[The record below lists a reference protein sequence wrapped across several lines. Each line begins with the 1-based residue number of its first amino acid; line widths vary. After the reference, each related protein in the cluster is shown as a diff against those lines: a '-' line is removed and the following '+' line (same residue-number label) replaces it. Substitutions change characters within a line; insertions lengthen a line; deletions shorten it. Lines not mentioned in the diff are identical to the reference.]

1 MTMTN
6 WLAAIKEYDAR
17 RTDFPGEHLIVLG
30 TGVLLL
36 MATGRSRSIIGRAL
50 IAAAAGAFIGRAA
63 SGTGGVARLASL
75 IETMRGAPRRMPKGD
90 AS

>member
-1 MTMTN
+1 MDIRP
-6 WLAAIKEYDAR
+6 WIAALKEADAR
-17 RTDFPGEHLIVLG
+17 RADLPGEHLIVLA

-36 MATGRSRSIIGRAL
+36 MATGRSRSLIGRAL

-63 SGTGGVARLASL
+63 SGTGGVARIAAMLES
-75 IETMRGAPRRMPKGD
+75 MRGAPRRPPQGD